1 MKKLILLLVAFMITL
16 SFSVFAQ
23 EPFTFTWE
31 RKERSER
38 TGRPECIHGKTPV
51 VVDINGVPYLWATLG
66 YGMHPLKYNEN
77 NLALFRKVNSS
88 DWNEDH
94 YDFRAYNI
102 NKDTLDVI
110 ETEQYYMVRQAS
122 YDTEPSGYYKFI
134 ESPVWFYD
142 KDLNL
147 VEEHNFDGY
156 PKEIGYYEGTFYC
169 YVFTENDGGYIAQ
182 STDMVNW
189 SQIGEGYYNNDFV
202 IPQTLGDV
210 TYKFKRILGRDD
222 ENAITLT
229 FGGDDYM
236 RVKYEEELR
245 GFGFRFGDY
254 TISYF
259 SSSDTSLYFSNNNIY
274 SVKITTPEPID
285 QRGNL
290 RILYA
295 YENGDELVIETPDYI
310 YRTQKQ
316 PIYDALER
324 LKSAPYV
331 SLNNTILGFEEPPV
345 VEDGN
350 MLVPMRFLFEQM
362 GAEVA
367 WDNDTQTATVTQN
380 NDNISFQINNATAT
394 VNDVPKTM
402 NVPAKLVNDKTMVP
416 IRFLSENLGYTVD
429 WDGDANMAIVNQ

>member
-1 MKKLILLLVAFMITL
+1 MKKLVLLLVAFVTML
-16 SFSVFAQ
+16 SASVFAE
-23 EPFTFTWE
+23 EPLTFTWK

-38 TGRPECIHGKTPV
+38 MERPECIHGKTPV
-51 VVDINGVPYLWATLG
+51 VVDINGVPYFWPTLRPG
-66 YGMHPLKYNEN
+66 LHPLKYNEITFALLRKIN
-77 NLALFRKVNSS
+77 NS
-88 DWNEDH
+88 DWSEDH
-94 YDFRAYNI
+94 YDMELYNME
-102 NKDTLDVI
+102 KDTIDVI
-110 ETEQYYMVRQAS
+110 ETENYYIVRNAVNDNVSTRYLAS
-122 YDTEPSGYYKFI
+122 LGTPI
-134 ESPVWFYD
+134 RFYD
-142 KDLNL
+142 KELNL

-202 IPQTLGDV
+202 IPQTLGKV
-210 TYKFKRILGRDD
+210 TSKAKRIFATNDEDATLLAVGDRGFKRI
-222 ENAITLT
+222 
-229 FGGDDYM
+229 
-236 RVKYEEELR
+236 KYEGSLR
-245 GFGFRFGDY
+245 GYAYLFGDWTY
-254 TISYF
+254 VFKNSSIFF
-259 SSSDTSLYFSNNNIY
+259 SSDNIY
-274 SVKITTPEPID
+274 GVELTTSEPIE
-285 QRGNL
+285 RRWNL
-290 RILYA
+290 DLSVLYT
-295 YENGDELVIETPDYI
+295 YENGDELVIETNDFVI
-310 YRTQKQ
+310 RTLKQ
-316 PIYDALER
+316 PLYDALDR
-324 LKSAPYV
+324 IKDAPYV

-429 WDGDANMAIVNQ
+429 WDGDTNMAIVNQ